1 MTRGVL
7 LMLGALLAGYVCY
20 LALLFVQQRSVM
32 FPGASMD
39 WDGVGRALPTHAQA
53 VSIPASFGHVQG
65 VLLRARQPTGREHPV
80 PAAPAP
86 AVPAP
91 AAIFFHGNA
100 EFVDQNVPLL
110 EPLTSAGMHVLL
122 VEYPGYA
129 GTDGRPSRATLD
141 EAALKSYDWLAAR
154 RDVDATRIV
163 IIGRSIGTG
172 PAVALARQ
180 RPVSAVVLMAAFG
193 SLDDFAHR
201 MGAPALLLRDR
212 YDNLTLRDYNGP
224 VLLFHGRNDDIIPY
238 RNSEYLLKAAPNAT
252 LVPMECGHNDCPFFE
267 PRFMERLRR
276 FLAQSGVLAGAMAP
290 RDSG

>member
-20 LALLFVQQRSVM
+20 LGLLFVQQRSVM

-39 WDGVGRALPTHAQA
+39 WDGVGRALPAHAEA
-53 VSIPASFGHVQG
+53 VSIPVSFGQVQG
-65 VLLRARQPTGREHPV
+65 VLLHAHRSPRRDD
-80 PAAPAP
+80 PAP
-86 AVPAP
+86 AAPAP

-110 EPLTSAGMHVLL
+110 EPLAAAGLQVLL
-122 VEYPGYA
+122 VEFPGFA
-129 GTDGRPSRATLD
+129 DTDGRPSRATLD
-141 EAALKSYDWLAAR
+141 EAALKSYDWLATR

-163 IIGRSIGTG
+163 VIGRSIGTG

-180 RPVSAVVLMAAFG
+180 RPARAVVLMAAFG

-201 MGAPALLLRDR
+201 MGAPAFLLRDR
-212 YDNLTLRDYNGP
+212 YDNLALRDYGGP
-224 VLLFHGRNDDIIPY
+224 VLLFHGRDDDIIPY

-252 LVPMECGHNDCPFFE
+252 LVPMACGHNDCPFFE
-267 PRFMERLRR
+267 PEFMERLRR
-276 FLAQSGVLAGAMAP
+276 FLVHSGVLASASNP
-290 RDSG
+290 RDAG

>member
-1 MTRGVL
+1 MIRGVL

-39 WDGVGRALPTHAQA
+39 GDGVGQALPARA
-53 VSIPASFGHVQG
+53 EVVSIPASFGHVQG
-65 VLLRARQPTGREHPV
+65 VLLRARQQPGRDGQAA
-80 PAAPAP
+80 AAPAP
-86 AVPAP
+86 A
-91 AAIFFHGNA
+91 AIYFHGNA

-110 EPLTSAGMHVLL
+110 EPLAAAGMHVLL

-129 GTDGRPSRATLD
+129 GTDGRPSRASLD
-141 EAALKSYDWLAAR
+141 EAALKAYDWLAAR
-154 RDVDATRIV
+154 RDVDASRIV
-163 IIGRSIGTG
+163 VIGRSIGTG

-180 RPVSAVVLMAAFG
+180 RPVSAVVLLAAFG

-201 MGAPALLLRDR
+201 MGAPAFLLRDR
-212 YDNLTLRDYNGP
+212 YDNLALRDYDGP
-224 VLLFHGRNDDIIPY
+224 VLLFHGRDDGIIPY

-267 PRFMERLRR
+267 PRFMERLRQ

>member
-1 MTRGVL
+1 MESAMTRGVL

-39 WDGVGRALPTHAQA
+39 QDGVGRALPTHAEA
-53 VSIPASFGHVQG
+53 VSIPVSFGHVQG
-65 VLLRARQPTGREHPV
+65 VLLRARQPPGRER
-80 PAAPAP
+80 PAAA
-86 AVPAP
+86 APAP

-110 EPLTSAGMHVLL
+110 EPLAAAGMHVLL

-141 EAALKSYDWLAAR
+141 EAALKAYDWLAIR

-163 IIGRSIGTG
+163 VIGRSIGTG
-172 PAVALARQ
+172 PAVALAR
-180 RPVSAVVLMAAFG
+180 RKPVSAVVLMAAFG

-201 MGAPALLLRDR
+201 MGAPAFLLRDR
-212 YDNLTLRDYNGP
+212 YDNLALRDYDGP
-224 VLLFHGRNDDIIPY
+224 VLLFHGRDDDIIPY

-267 PRFMERLRR
+267 PAFMERLHQ
-276 FLAQSGVLAGAMAP
+276 FLLHSGVLAGASNP
-290 RDSG
+290 RDAD